1 MHEYVCAAHIYTA
14 IYQIYRLYNCKLSR
28 KHFILNYIF
37 SQLIYIHKYVCV
49 CSNTHS
55 HTHTHTRWPQ
65 ATGHWPPLATGNGNW
80 RLAAHFEFCGCPEL
94 IVR

>member
-1 MHEYVCAAHIYTA
+1 MYMHEYVCAAHIYTV

-49 CSNTHS
+49 YVCM
-55 HTHTHTRWPQ
+55 
-65 ATGHWPPLATGNGNW
+65 
-80 RLAAHFEFCGCPEL
+80 
-94 IVR
+94 